1 MENIEF
7 KAAYLAWIV
16 LAVFLLGVDVALFL
30 GTRWFVPLII
40 LAVTVAWSNFWYDVY
55 RENKRQKEI
64 ELQFLEFM
72 RNLAEAIKSVIS
84 IPKAIIHISKKD
96 FGALNPYAR
105 KLANQIECGIPTK
118 TALMTFSGDTNNAV
132 IKRSVSIII
141 EAEKSGG
148 DITDIITSVVD
159 SVVTIKKM
167 KQERK
172 TSTHSQIV
180 QGYLVFYIFIA
191 IMLALQLWLF
201 PKLLGL
207 SQAVKGGGS
216 SPLSFVEVGSDM
228 INLDFAFFSL
238 VLIQGFFAGIM
249 IGKFSEGTIK
259 RGLIHSLILMTTG
272 ALIITLVKGTI

>member
-1 MENIEF
+1 
-7 KAAYLAWIV
+7 
-16 LAVFLLGVDVALFL
+16 
-30 GTRWFVPLII
+30 
-40 LAVTVAWSNFWYDVY
+40 
-55 RENKRQKEI
+55 
-64 ELQFLEFM
+64 M
-72 RNLAEAIKSVIS
+72 RNIAEAIKAGSS